1 MPLRRLGLSFD
12 LQATSDVHLVSQLPC
27 GHQNEVDANKPKLVK
42 LSRTVAN
49 ELVLLAAPMP
59 LAISDLGA
67 AYCPSIFATDASSF
81 KGAICEC
88 FP

>member
-49 ELVLLAAPMP
+49 ELVLLAALMP
-59 LAISDLGA
+59 LAISDF
-67 AYCPSIFATDASSF
+67 CPSIFATDASSF